1 MRRILLVCL
10 MLVVTASAADARHRG
25 RHGHYY
31 PYDADRTV
39 GMAPDTMPEDRSYD
53 RRSRRDRAE
62 RRDSRER
69 RDADDRMVPSSWH
82 LQAPDPSWHGKRY
95 LSPDGSAWY
104 ASYESPPDKSAT
116 DHMKTIAFGDGEEI
130 TYLRGERGM
139 ITVSGTKADRIF
151 YRKAVLDCG
160 GRLWRHIAFEYPTD
174 AKRAMDGFV
183 TRAAAMLERP
193 SSDAC
198 DAAVSAKQ

>member
-1 MRRILLVCL
+1 MLLVCL
-10 MLVVTASAADARHRG
+10 VLAVTASVAEARHRG
-25 RHGHYY
+25 RHHHYY

-39 GMAPDTMPEDRSYD
+39 GMAPDTMPEEPRYD
-53 RRSRRDRAE
+53 RRSRRDRGYSGRA
-62 RRDSRER
+62 ER
-69 RDADDRMVPSSWH
+69 RDADARMVPSSWH

-95 LSPDGSAWY
+95 LSADGSAWY
-104 ASYESPPDKSAT
+104 ASYESPPDKSAA

-160 GRLWRHIAFEYPTD
+160 GRLWRHIAFEYPAD

-183 TRAAAMLERP
+183 TRAAATLERASP
-193 SSDAC
+193 DTC